1 MIIVKR
7 IKIDKRTL
15 TIIIIFTMVIILF
28 FSGYSIGKGIYKTN
42 VNANTNIAEPILIIE
57 KSPIIDINNI
67 EQANYYMFKVKNYNE
82 NKITETT
89 LMYNIELILD
99 NGINV
104 KLYKDDKEISLNE
117 NKTENFYFSKN
128 SKEEH
133 NYKIEIAKNEG
144 DLAEDLISNIQVKIY
159 SEQTLAN
166 N

>member
-133 NYKIEIAKNEG
+133 NYKIEIAKNEAG
-144 DLAEDLISNIQVKIY
+144 LVEDLISNIQIKIY

>member
-15 TIIIIFTMVIILF
+15 TIVIIFTMVIILF
-28 FSGYSIGKGIYKTN
+28 FSRYSIGKGIYKTN

-57 KSPIIDINNI
+57 KSPIIDISNI

-117 NKTENFYFSKN
+117 NKTENFYFGKN
-128 SKEEH
+128 LKEEH

-144 DLAEDLISNIQVKIY
+144 DLAEDLISNIQIKIY